1 MSILKHPAAF
11 ITPQLFNTI
20 RSYAAEAEELQQ
32 LHPMQLQII
41 HQEKWF
47 NLFVPKE
54 FNGLGLSLP
63 EGLQKEEAL
72 AYTDGSLGW
81 TVTLCAGAA
90 WFIGFL
96 KPGVAQLIFS
106 NEQACLG
113 GSGQANGRAY
123 KTEEGFLVN
132 GKWDYATGAPFA
144 TAFTANCILYEDDKP
159 MLDKAGNPLIRSFLF
174 LKNEITINKNW
185 KRIGMIATGSNGF
198 SVTEVPVPENRTFII
213 DAKEATLPDPIFQYP
228 FMALAQTTLAVNSSG
243 MAMRFLDICKE
254 DFSGDKYKLLQQK
267 LLIAYTEM
275 DTCRQ
280 LFFEAVATS
289 WEQCIDQKLTAET
302 LHSIGALSK
311 QLAHKS
317 LSIVNE
323 LYPFCGM
330 RAADPSTE
338 LNRVWRNMHTA
349 SQHSIFIV

>member
-1 MSILKHPAAF
+1 MHPD
-11 ITPQLFNTI
+11 I
-20 RSYAAEAEELQQ
+20 RE
-32 LHPMQLQII
+32 
-41 HQEKWF
+41 
-47 NLFVPKE
+47 
-54 FNGLGLSLP
+54 
-63 EGLQKEEAL
+63 
-72 AYTDGSLGW
+72 
-81 TVTLCAGAA
+81 
-90 WFIGFL
+90 
-96 KPGVAQLIFS
+96 LIFS
-106 NEQACLG
+106 NKNACLA
-113 GSGQANGRAY
+113 GSGKASGIAH
-123 KTEEGFLVN
+123 KTDDGFLVN
-132 GKWDYATGAPFA
+132 GKWDYATGAPLA
-144 TAFTANCILYEDDKP
+144 TAFTANCILYENDKP
-159 MLDKAGNPLIRSFLF
+159 LLDKAGNPIIQSFLF
-174 LKNEITINKNW
+174 LKEEVSINKNW
-185 KRIGMIATGSNGF
+185 NRMGMMATGTNGF

-213 DAKEATLPDPIFQYP
+213 DGKDATLPDPIFQYP

-289 WEQCIDQKLTAET
+289 WEQCIEQKLTAET

-349 SQHSIFIV
+349 SQHSIFNG